1 MQLFFVT
8 FATVMLRGIQQQNV
22 IHERYK
28 WALIF
33 SFLIAIA
40 EVGLIMNVVNKGWPS
55 VPFVGSG
62 GALGVIL
69 SMYVHKR
76 WLR

>member
-1 MQLFFVT
+1 MQLFFAT
-8 FATVMLRGIQQQNV
+8 FATVLLRGIQQQNV

-28 WALIF
+28 WALVF
-33 SFLIAIA
+33 SFFIAVA
-40 EVGLIMNVVNKGWPS
+40 EVGLIVNVVKTGWPS
-55 VPFVGSG
+55 VPYVGAG
-62 GALGVIL
+62 GAIGVIL